1 MKNFKPLHFKNKRNE
16 SVVIRSADALDARQ
30 ILELSKMI
38 VAEDIYQL
46 LTLDE
51 LELTVTSEENWIISH
66 RDHPSRLIIVAEI
79 NDDVVG
85 LLDFCNGNRNRT
97 AHTGEF
103 GMSMAK
109 AYRGLGIG
117 TEMIKALLEWAKD
130 SDEIEKINL
139 TVHSN
144 NEPARALYE
153 KMGFKIEGIKEK
165 EIKYQDGHYVDAV
178 LMSRIVK

>member
-1 MKNFKPLHFKNKRNE
+1 MESFKPRLFTNKRNE
-16 SVVIRSADALDARQ
+16 DVVIRSADVMDARQ
-30 ILELSKMI
+30 ILELSKA
-38 VAEDIYQL
+38 VVEEDIYQL

-51 LELTVTSEENWIISH
+51 LDLTVTSEENWIISH
-66 RDHPSRLIIVAEI
+66 HDHPSRLIIVAEI
-79 NDDVVG
+79 SDEVVG
-85 LLDFCNGNRNRT
+85 LLDFCNGSRSRT

-117 TEMIKALLEWAKD
+117 TEMIKALVEWAQK
-130 SDEIEKINL
+130 SETIEKINL

-144 NEPARALYE
+144 NEPARKLYE
-153 KMGFKIEGIKEK
+153 KMGFKVEGVKEK

-178 LMSRIVK
+178 LMSRVVK

>member
-1 MKNFKPLHFKNKRNE
+1 MENFKPRHFTTKRNE
-16 SVVIRSADALDARQ
+16 DVVIRSADVMDARQ
-30 ILELSKMI
+30 ILELSKMV

-51 LELTVTSEENWIISH
+51 LDLTVTSEENWIISH

-79 NDDVVG
+79 NDEVVG

-97 AHTGEF
+97 SHTGEF

-117 TEMIKALLEWAKD
+117 TEMIKALIEWAQN
-130 SDEIEKINL
+130 SETIEKINL

-144 NEPARALYE
+144 NEPARNLYE
-153 KMGFKIEGIKEK
+153 KMGFKIEGVKEK

-178 LMSRIVK
+178 LMSRVVK